1 MTNYFGKARLKKI
14 FYSYISDRPKLA
26 KAIRT
31 DGRLYYEKFR
41 GFEWLTC
48 YYEDYYFKIAA
59 EGKKIKVIALDEYR
73 YNEIKDKN
81 ERFNRVFSYY
91 SEDCRLWQ

>member
-1 MTNYFGKARLKKI
+1 MRVQVNLKISKERYHKKRRREEVTNYFGKARLKKI

-48 YYEDYYFKIAA
+48 YYEDYYFKISA
-59 EGKKIKVIALDEYR
+59 EGKKTKVIALDEYR
-73 YNEIKDKN
+73 
-81 ERFNRVFSYY
+81 
-91 SEDCRLWQ
+91 